1 MGFSCSK
8 NVNKEIVISAMADFM
23 QKASASL
30 LAGCFF
36 VIKSVHHRMALMSE
50 KKRSG
55 FELQSHRRYKVVI
68 VDKDNCKNLL

>member
-1 MGFSCSK
+1 LLGSH
-8 NVNKEIVISAMADFM
+8 
-23 QKASASL
+23 QSL

-36 VIKSVHHRMALMSE
+36 AIKFVHHRMALMSE

>member
-1 MGFSCSK
+1 MGFSHYQ
-8 NVNKEIVISAMADFM
+8 NVLKEIVISAMADFM

-36 VIKSVHHRMALMSE
+36 AIKFVHHRMALMSE

-55 FELQSHRRYKVVI
+55 FELKSHRRYKVVI
-68 VDKDNCKNLL
+68 VDKDNCKSLL